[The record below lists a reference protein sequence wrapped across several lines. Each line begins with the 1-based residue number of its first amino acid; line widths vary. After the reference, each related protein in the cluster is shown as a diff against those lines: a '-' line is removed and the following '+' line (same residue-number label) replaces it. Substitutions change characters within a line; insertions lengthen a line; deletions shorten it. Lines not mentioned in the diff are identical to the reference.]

1 MISLSES
8 SGRVTDSKSASVLV
22 PFAPGHNI
30 DGFLG
35 ASSRAVSR
43 RQARMP
49 ISAMA
54 ARGGR
59 RSIPRASGAVAGRG
73 QGGCPDRLDQPDRRC
88 P

>member
-22 PFAPGHNI
+22 PFAPGHDI

-43 RQARMP
+43 RQVRMP

-54 ARGGR
+54 AHGGR
-59 RSIPRASGAVAGRG
+59 RSIREGAGSQGVLVSPFLIPIFRAGARA
-73 QGGCPDRLDQPDRRC
+73 C
-88 P
+88 